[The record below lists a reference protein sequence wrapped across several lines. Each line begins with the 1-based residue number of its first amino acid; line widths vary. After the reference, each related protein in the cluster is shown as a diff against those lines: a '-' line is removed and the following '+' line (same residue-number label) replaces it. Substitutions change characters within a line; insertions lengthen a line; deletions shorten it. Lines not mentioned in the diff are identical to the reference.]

1 MNILVLD
8 DHPSI
13 VEFIAI
19 KLQELNTDLVI
30 FKTNTV
36 EQALPIL
43 EGNEIDRVICDLK
56 IVSGKNL
63 VIPEYCNHRQ
73 IPYMVYSSYVNYTL
87 IKMLKELKVFCY
99 VSKGSKTEYL
109 IEGLVELLNKRFY
122 FCPDVKTEESNHN
135 DSDIP
140 RPNLSKSE
148 YNVVQAFSAGM
159 DTETVSK
166 YLGLEKVTV
175 RNHRAR
181 ASNKNLC
188 SFSELIKRFKY
199 WEG

>member
-13 VEFIAI
+13 VEFIDI
-19 KLQELNTDLVI
+19 KLHELNNTLTI
-30 FKTNTV
+30 FKANTV
-36 EQALPIL
+36 EHALL
-43 EGNEIDRVICDLK
+43 LLGENEVDRVVCDLQ
-56 IVSGKNL
+56 IITGKNL
-63 VIPEYCNHRQ
+63 VIPEYCKHQQ

-87 IKMLKELKVFCY
+87 IKVLKELKISCY
-99 VSKGSKTEYL
+99 VSKGSKTEHL
-109 IEGLVELLNKRFY
+109 IEGLMELLNNRVY
-122 FCPDVKTEESNHN
+122 YCPDVKREESNHCS
-135 DSDIP
+135 SDVP

-148 YNVVQAFSAGM
+148 YNVVQAFSTGM
-159 DTETVSK
+159 NTDEVSK
-166 YLGLEKVTV
+166 YLGLEKVTI

-199 WEG
+199 WED